1 MARPRPDFVQIR
13 LSEHGRRMAG
23 EHGVVRWANSR
34 RHFEFQAGIPLEVE
48 RSFEWNHLLKHE
60 LFHGEPIL
68 EEVLEDEPAQLPE
81 PLRTFVDQEPG
92 EGD

>member
-48 RSFEWNHLLKHE
+48 RSFEWNATLKHE
-60 LFHGEPIL
+60 RFEGEPMF
-68 EEVLEDEPAQLPE
+68 EEVEESQQVELPE
-81 PLRTFVDQEPG
+81 
-92 EGD
+92 GDNAE